1 MTVNPNDHLI
11 SLIWKYGVYDL
22 TEIEREN
29 ILLPIIKEQIRNA
42 LINPHIRSYY
52 EKVSMNPEDISSL
65 ADVPWVPVTMFK
77 EFDLATVP
85 ADDIVKILRSS
96 GTTGQQTSKIPLDKI
111 TIQNQNRSLSKS
123 RKQIKKF
130 GIISIHMTSPR
141 TV

>member
-52 EKVSMNPEDISSL
+52 EKVSMNPKISLLLPMS
-65 ADVPWVPVTMFK
+65 PGCRTMFK
-77 EFDLATVP
+77 EFDSQRCQLM
-85 ADDIVKILRSS
+85 IL
-96 GTTGQQTSKIPLDKI
+96 
-111 TIQNQNRSLSKS
+111 
-123 RKQIKKF
+123 
-130 GIISIHMTSPR
+130 
-141 TV
+141 